1 MPEETRA
8 QRLAPVRTRKPRK
21 AERPTAEAPPDL
33 AATPA
38 AAEAVVEKPKAA
50 VMGRPKAGPPPGKR
64 RKARRRNLFEDM
76 ADEPEEEE
84 AEETEIDTGGEEAS
98 DLISGRSVAI
108 RRKKRRRRVPAGTVV
123 RKKKKKARR
132 RDERVKPSP
141 PLEKTDPLG
150 DYLAGQMV
158 PCPVGC
164 GGFSE
169 VVRVASLES
178 GEGEVWFECLSC
190 AQRRQFRL
198 PRATRAENAEIAKAE
213 ELSREIHCPRHKVPV
228 ALRRRG
234 RQFVCPSCGVVFS
247 P

>member
-1 MPEETRA
+1 
-8 QRLAPVRTRKPRK
+8 
-21 AERPTAEAPPDL
+21 
-33 AATPA
+33 
-38 AAEAVVEKPKAA
+38 
-50 VMGRPKAGPPPGKR
+50 
-64 RKARRRNLFEDM
+64 M
-76 ADEPEEEE
+76 ADEPDEESEE
-84 AEETEIDTGGEEAS
+84 AETDSSSEEVS
-98 DLISGRSVAI
+98 DLTGRGVAV
-108 RRKKRRRRVPAGTVV
+108 RRKKRRRRVPTGGVV

-132 RDERVKPSP
+132 RDERVRPSP

-169 VVRVASLES
+169 VVRVGSLES

-190 AQRRQFRL
+190 AQRRQFVL
-198 PRATRAENAEIAKAE
+198 PKATRAENAEIAKAE